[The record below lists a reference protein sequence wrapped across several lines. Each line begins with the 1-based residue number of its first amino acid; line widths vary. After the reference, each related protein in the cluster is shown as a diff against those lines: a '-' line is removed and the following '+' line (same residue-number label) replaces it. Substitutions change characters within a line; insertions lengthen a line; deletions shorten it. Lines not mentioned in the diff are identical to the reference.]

1 MPPFHGQPAQCLT
14 TTSVKKFVLTS
25 TLNLL
30 WQNSRLLPRILAL
43 VAWEETGSHL
53 TATSCQELQTRPP
66 LGLLLQTKQPL
77 LPQLLLTIHF
87 PVPSPAS
94 LLAPAFVTL
103 STFRKY
109 TSLTVL
115 TFRNYLELALLSKMF
130 YLQVHER
137 KTRSSASFFLVY
149 IAITPTYFN
158 TLVSSDFTTV
168 LNTQN
173 QKQCEK
179 MWLFNPNYA
188 MFSPQ

>member
-1 MPPFHGQPAQCLT
+1 MTGLNTPRNGDATIPWAACSMPHHHFSEEVCPDIHSKPALAELEAAASHPSTCCLRRDRQPPHCH
-14 TTSVKKFVLTS
+14 
-25 TLNLL
+25 LL
-30 WQNSRLLPRILAL
+30 S
-43 VAWEETGSHL
+43 G
-53 TATSCQELQTRPP
+53 ATDKASPRPP
-66 LGLLLQTKQPL
+66 APDQAAPA
-77 LPQLLLTIHF
+77 PSAAPHNSF

-179 MWLFNPNYA
+179 M
-188 MFSPQ
+188 